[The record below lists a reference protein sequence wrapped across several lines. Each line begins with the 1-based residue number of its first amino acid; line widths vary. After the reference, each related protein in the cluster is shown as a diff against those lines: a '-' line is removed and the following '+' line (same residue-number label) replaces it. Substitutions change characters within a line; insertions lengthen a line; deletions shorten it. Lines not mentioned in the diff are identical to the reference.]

1 MTPIRPT
8 RTPRTGRR
16 PGESMTREAIL
27 EAARKLFAERSYA
40 GATMRAI
47 AAGAGVD
54 AALVVHFFGSKA
66 GLLAEAIEWPFDP
79 EVEMPKL
86 LAGGRKHAGGNL
98 VRLFVTSWD
107 RDGDRNP
114 ILTLLRAATI
124 EPQAA
129 EMLRDFVREQLYPP
143 LLERLG
149 SDQPALR
156 ADLAASQLIGLGV
169 ARHILKLEPL
179 ASANQNDIVA
189 WIGPTVQRYLTGKL
203 GQETAR

>member
-1 MTPIRPT
+1 MSPIRPT

-16 PGESMTREAIL
+16 PGESTTREAIL
-27 EAARKLFAERSYA
+27 EAARRLFAERGYA

-47 AAGAGVD
+47 AADAGVD

-79 EVEMPKL
+79 GVEMPKL
-86 LAGGRKHAGGNL
+86 LAGGRKQVGANL
-98 VRLFVTSWD
+98 VRLFVASWD

-114 ILTLLRAATI
+114 VLTLMRAATI

-129 EMLRDFVREQLYPP
+129 EMLREFVRERLYPP

-149 SDQPALR
+149 SDQPDLR
-156 ADLAASQLIGLGV
+156 ADLAASQLIGLGI
-169 ARHILKLEPL
+169 ARHILKLEPV
-179 ASANQNDIVA
+179 ASAKQDDVVA

-203 GQETAR
+203 NRVGGP

>member
-1 MTPIRPT
+1 MTPIHPT

-16 PGESMTREAIL
+16 PGESTTREAIL
-27 EAARKLFAERSYA
+27 EAARRLFAERGYA
-40 GATMRAI
+40 GATIRAI
-47 AAGAGVD
+47 AAEAGVD

-86 LAGGRKHAGGNL
+86 LAGGRKQVGGNL

-129 EMLRDFVREQLYPP
+129 ELLREFLRERLYPP
-143 LLERLG
+143 LLEQLG
-149 SDQPALR
+149 SDEPDLR
-156 ADLAASQLIGLGV
+156 ADLAASQLIGLGIV
-169 ARHILKLEPL
+169 RHILKVEPV
-179 ASANQNDIVA
+179 ASATQDDVVA
-189 WIGPTVQRYLTGKL
+189 WIGPAVQRYLTGKL
-203 GQETAR
+203 GREAGR